1 MILRP
6 YKRKYDNRPQFA
18 LGGLVPDSFL
28 EDFTQKEKSFLNAH
42 GDEVITSISV
52 CRDKVQPA
60 VKTFLNTI
68 SFGLLDKV
76 TKKLGYDQLFHLY
89 ILINGKYRMEKN
101 ETINFGSGS
110 KSSDCVEI
118 DSIPEDLTISEFV
131 NNGVEKMGKN
141 RFFTY
146 SAFKYN
152 CQNFILGLLQSNN
165 IKAPVSFIDQK
176 ASEIVESLPN
186 YVEPTTNAITDI
198 AAALSTAKK
207 KLGFEEGGL
216 VC

>member
-6 YKRKYDNRPQFA
+6 YKKNPFKQQFA

-28 EDFTQKEKSFLNAH
+28 EDFTQKEKSFLNSH
-42 GDEVITSISV
+42 GDEIITSISV
-52 CRDKVQPA
+52 CRDKIQPA
-60 VKTFLNTI
+60 IKTFLNTI
-68 SFGLLDKV
+68 SFGLLDKI

-89 ILINGKYRMEKN
+89 ILINGKYRIEKN

-110 KSSDCVEI
+110 KSADYVEI
-118 DSIPEDLTISEFV
+118 DSLPEDLTISQFI
-131 NNGVEKMGKN
+131 NNGVQKMGKN

-186 YVEPTTNAITDI
+186 YVEPTTNAITDL
-198 AAALSTAKK
+198 AAALSTARK
-207 KLGFEEGGL
+207 KLGFKEGGL
-216 VC
+216 VM

>member
-1 MILRP
+1 MLLRTVKPNP
-6 YKRKYDNRPQFA
+6 YRQQFA

-28 EDFTQKEKSFLNAH
+28 EDFTKKEENFLNQH

-52 CRDKVQPA
+52 CRDKLESR
-60 VKTFLNTI
+60 VKSFLNTL

-89 ILINGKYRMEKN
+89 ILVNGKYRMEKN
-101 ETINFGSGS
+101 ETIFFGSGS

-118 DSIPEDLTISEFV
+118 DSIPPDLTIAEFV
-131 NNGVEKMGKN
+131 NNAVKKMGKN

-146 SAFKYN
+146 SAFRFN
-152 CQNFILGLLQSNN
+152 CQDFILGLLQSNG

-176 ASEIVESLPN
+176 ASQIVKELPG
-186 YVEPTTNAITDI
+186 YVEPVANVITDL
-198 AAALSTAKK
+198 AAAVSTGRK
-207 KLGFEEGGL
+207 KLGFARGGL
-216 VC
+216 VMG